1 MTPLPSLATDR
12 GPSARLRALTLAV
25 ALAVGTAPLAGQQPS
40 SLARVPAESLV
51 AVSLAPPFAPSL
63 AGGTQH
69 WDLGPSTRWAHTA
82 QLGSAV
88 TRPQPTTIRW
98 YHAAAAAGV
107 ISLSMLLD
115 EPVQDFAQDHRSQ
128 ATDDAASV
136 FRHFGQPEVYAT
148 VSVGLVGVGLIAGNH
163 ELARVGGRAV
173 ASVGLAGASTLVFK
187 TVLGRARP
195 FTGEGVLSF
204 HPFNTVDS
212 TTSMPSAHSALAF
225 ALATSLSDDI
235 HRPWATVGLYTLATG
250 TAWSRINDD
259 QHWFSD
265 VVFGAIVG
273 VTSAKLAS
281 GRWQVFGIRTPSF
294 LVSPSGNAALAWHST
309 F

>member
-1 MTPLPSLATDR
+1 MA
-12 GPSARLRALTLAV
+12 
-25 ALAVGTAPLAGQQPS
+25 
-40 SLARVPAESLV
+40 PAESLV
-51 AVSLAPPFAPSL
+51 AVAHTAPSPDAALPALVPSL
-63 AGGTQH
+63 AVATQR
-69 WDLGPSTRWAHTA
+69 WELGPTARWTHTA
-82 QLGSAV
+82 PFGSAV
-88 TRPQPTTIRW
+88 TRPQPSTIRW

-115 EPVQDFAQDHRSQ
+115 DPVQDFAQDHRSQ
-128 ATDDAASV
+128 TTNDVASV

-148 VSVGLVGVGLIAGNH
+148 VSVGLVGVGLIAGDH
-163 ELARVGGRAV
+163 ELARIGGRAV
-173 ASVGLAGASTLVFK
+173 ASVGLAGASTLLFK
-187 TVLGRARP
+187 TVIGRARP

-204 HPFNTVDS
+204 HPFNTADS
-212 TTSMPSAHSALAF
+212 TTAMPSGHTSLAF

-265 VVFGAIVG
+265 IVFGAIVG

-281 GRWQVFGIRTPSF
+281 GRWEVFGIHTPSF
-294 LVSPSGNAALAWHST
+294 LVSPSGNAALAWHTT

>member
-1 MTPLPSLATDR
+1 MTPVPSRSSDC
-12 GPSARLRALTLAV
+12 GPIARLRALTVAGWLALG
-25 ALAVGTAPLAGQQPS
+25 AAPLAGQQVS
-40 SLARVPAESLV
+40 SLAPSPALSTQRWELGQS
-51 AVSLAPPFAPSL
+51 ARWGWTAP
-63 AGGTQH
+63 
-69 WDLGPSTRWAHTA
+69 
-82 QLGSAV
+82 LGSAV

-128 ATDDAASV
+128 TTDDVASV
-136 FRHFGQPEVYAT
+136 VRHFGQPEVYAT
-148 VSVGLVGVGLIAGNH
+148 VSVGLVGVGLIAGDH

-173 ASVGLAGASTLVFK
+173 ASVGLAGASALVLK
-187 TVLGRARP
+187 SVLGRARP
-195 FTGEGVLSF
+195 FTGQGVLSF
-204 HPFNTVDS
+204 HPFNTADS
-212 TTSMPSAHSALAF
+212 TTAMPSGHTSVAF

-235 HRPWATVGLYTLATG
+235 HRPWATVGLYTLATA

-281 GRWQVFGIRTPSF
+281 GRWEVFGIHTPSF
-294 LVSPSGNAALAWHST
+294 LVSPSGNAALTWHAT